1 MFQSIYHTKKKWL
14 PNLESV
20 FRMVFQSTLYTEDM
34 KSLLGGETGGTA
46 ADRQKHVLKGT
57 QGDGLSARERGI
69 PVRTA
74 ETEL

>member
-1 MFQSIYHTKKKWL
+1 
-14 PNLESV
+14 
-20 FRMVFQSTLYTEDM
+20 MVFQSTLYTEDM